1 MRWRIFIAWFCCTA
15 AAVFALVTFVVPRS
29 AEQMVRVALTGSGEG
44 GLQVSYPLRGWTTD
58 WQAVTISLT
67 TQSGN
72 SAQEP
77 YVVRARLELFDA
89 ESDPQGDVSRVVL
102 PGENAAFSWR
112 MRSSATGDARGILWV
127 YVKPQ
132 LGEEELLFG
141 KEFIYRSM
149 NYGLLPVTIARTLAA
164 FILIIG
170 LVLFFVPKKLWEHRI
185 YGKKIPG
192 A

>member
-1 MRWRIFIAWFCCTA
+1 MRWRIFVAWFCCTA
-15 AAVFALVTFVVPRS
+15 AAVFAVVTFMVPRS
-29 AEQMVRVALTGSGEG
+29 AEQMVRVTLPDGGEG
-44 GLQVSYPLRGWTTD
+44 GLRVSYPLHGWATD
-58 WQAVTISLT
+58 WQAVTISLA

-72 SAQEP
+72 LAQEP
-77 YVVRARLELFDA
+77 YLVRARLELFGA

-112 MRSSATGDARGILWV
+112 MRSTDPGEARGILWV

-141 KEFIYRSM
+141 KEFTYQSLK
-149 NYGLLPVTIARTLAA
+149 YGLLPVTITRTLAA

-170 LVLFFVPKKLWEHRI
+170 LVLFFVPKKLWDHRKI
-185 YGKKIPG
+185 DKKLPG